1 MSEGAS
7 LLVPFLDP
15 SQRYCRGVEYGMM
28 VVTHML
34 DGRPEVKGYFRSLNE
49 EQIRLTCYR
58 LGYEVSEVAPWRH
71 EGRRTGWVWMVLSRR
86 PDLTDGA
93 GI

>member
-1 MSEGAS
+1 MTTHS

-15 SQRYCRGVEYGMM
+15 SKKYCYGVEYGMM
-28 VVTHML
+28 IVSRML
-34 DGRPEVKGYFRSLNE
+34 LGIPILSGYFRTENE

-58 LGYEVSEVAPWRH
+58 LGYVIEELKPWRF
-71 EGRRTGWVWMVLSRR
+71 EGKRTGWVWMRLTRR
-86 PDLTDGA
+86 PDLIDGA